1 MGSGTS
7 FAASRRG
14 PVVAALAAALA
25 LLGAGSAQANTIDV
39 TTTADEF
46 SLNNGQCALREAIY
60 AANNDGAA
68 PASGCTPASGAD
80 IINLPAGTYRLT
92 IPGAGEN
99 AGATGDLDVTD
110 FATITGS
117 GVKPVIVD
125 GGGID
130 RVLHTSST
138 GQTRLVGLTITGG
151 LSPQNGGGIFND
163 GTLVLDR
170 VTVVGNQG
178 QFGGGIASSSAALTV
193 SNSTFSGNT
202 ATSSGG
208 GVASFGV
215 GNATTITSTTV
226 AGNTANTDAGGV
238 LGGVG
243 STSLRSVLIAANTDT
258 SGANAPDCMQQAGFF
273 ESSGSV
279 LVGNNTGCGGLTT
292 GAGDLRG
299 VDPKLG
305 PLASNGGPTQ
315 THALLK
321 GSPAI
326 NTGQGCPGFDQRG
339 GPRKACDIGAYERIV
354 IRKVLV
360 NRIGSPLGDKLAGT
374 KGRDGIMGLLGKDKL
389 FGGKK
394 NDVLV
399 GGKGRDVLSGGK
411 GFDVCLGGGGKDKYK
426 GCEVEK

>member
-1 MGSGTS
+1 
-7 FAASRRG
+7 
-14 PVVAALAAALA
+14 
-25 LLGAGSAQANTIDV
+25 
-39 TTTADEF
+39 
-46 SLNNGQCALREAIY
+46 
-60 AANNDGAA
+60 
-68 PASGCTPASGAD
+68 
-80 IINLPAGTYRLT
+80 
-92 IPGAGEN
+92 
-99 AGATGDLDVTD
+99 
-110 FATITGS
+110 
-117 GVKPVIVD
+117 
-125 GGGID
+125 
-130 RVLHTSST
+130 
-138 GQTRLVGLTITGG
+138 
-151 LSPQNGGGIFND
+151 
-163 GTLVLDR
+163 
-170 VTVVGNQG
+170 
-178 QFGGGIASSSAALTV
+178 
-193 SNSTFSGNT
+193 
-202 ATSSGG
+202 
-208 GVASFGV
+208 
-215 GNATTITSTTV
+215 
-226 AGNTANTDAGGV
+226 
-238 LGGVG
+238 
-243 STSLRSVLIAANTDT
+243 
-258 SGANAPDCMQQAGFF
+258 
-273 ESSGSV
+273 
-279 LVGNNTGCGGLTT
+279 
-292 GAGDLRG
+292 